1 MRVYRPSSTICQQ
14 TKEKKETKE
23 QTDHTRQKVNEEG
36 QRKQENSLHIFGMT
50 TFVHAENK
58 KRLGWGQ
65 NDTGTDGGFHW
76 K

>member
-1 MRVYRPSSTICQQ
+1 
-14 TKEKKETKE
+14 
-23 QTDHTRQKVNEEG
+23 
-36 QRKQENSLHIFGMT
+36 MT

-65 NDTGTDGGFHW
+65 NDTGTDGRFHW